1 MSEENLFLWI
11 INLNVN
17 RLNSPSQKRG
27 HIRTIL
33 ALWRLMKEDEESKPR
48 PGEMAQQ
55 SKALGALPE
64 DQDLTPSMHIAAHN
78 HLLL

>member
-1 MSEENLFLWI
+1 MSEENLFLRI
-11 INLNVN
+11 INVNVN

-55 SKALGALPE
+55 SKALDALPE
-64 DQDLTPSMHIAAHN
+64 DLDLNPWIHIAAYN
-78 HLLL
+78 HLRL